1 MKQFM
6 KEILFVVVISIFT
19 QHVMAQNK
27 RALLVGISDYQCVN
41 KYGGW
46 NNIHGK
52 NDIDMLYHTLKKC
65 GASVSC
71 LYDKEATKAGITKAL
86 NALVS
91 QCKAG
96 DIVYLHFST
105 HGQPFED
112 VSGDEDDGWDESI
125 VPVDA
130 PIEYTKGQ
138 YEGENHMIDDELHEY
153 CTKIRKAIGTKG
165 MLYVVIDACHAGKAS
180 MGIEDDVIRGTKAGF
195 TRSGKYYRPQKME
208 KGNYYN
214 IPSSP
219 SLGKVIFIEAC
230 RSYQVNKEIVE
241 NGIYHGALSY
251 YVNRVLSNHNL
262 TKDSKWI
269 EMVKDFMGKDPRL
282 TNQNIVIEYSK

>member
-1 MKQFM
+1 MKR
-6 KEILFVVVISIFT
+6 ILFIVTLSIFT
-19 QHVMAQNK
+19 QLVMAQNK

-52 NDIDMLYHTLKKC
+52 NDIDMLYPTLKKC

-71 LYDKEATKAGITKAL
+71 LYDKGATKTGISKAL
-86 NALVS
+86 SVLAS
-91 QCKAG
+91 QCKVG

-112 VSGDEDDGWDESI
+112 LSGDEDDGWDESI

-130 PIEYTKGQ
+130 PIEFTKGK
-138 YEGENHMIDDELHEY
+138 YEGENHLIDDELHEY

-180 MGIEDDVIRGTKAGF
+180 MGIEEDVIRGTKAGF
-195 TRSGKYYRPQKME
+195 TRSSKYYRPQKIE

-219 SLGKVIFIEAC
+219 TLGKVVFIEAC

-241 NGIYHGALSY
+241 NGKYYGALSY
-251 YVNRVLSNHNL
+251 YINQVLSKQEL
-262 TKDSKWI
+262 TNDSKWVDKVRV
-269 EMVKDFMGKDPRL
+269 MMSKDHRL
-282 TNQNIVIEYSK
+282 TNQNMVIEYSK

>member
-1 MKQFM
+1 MKNIYLLL
-6 KEILFVVVISIFT
+6 ILSIFT
-19 QHVMAQNK
+19 QLVLAQNK
-27 RALLVGISDYQCVN
+27 RALLVGISDYQCIN

-52 NDIDMLYHTLKKC
+52 NDIDMLNTTLKKS
-65 GASVSC
+65 GVSVSC
-71 LYDKEATKAGITKAL
+71 LYDRGATKAGISKAL
-86 NALVS
+86 NLLAS
-91 QCKAG
+91 QCKVG

-112 VSGDEDDGWDESI
+112 LSGDEDDGWDESI

-130 PIEYTKGQ
+130 PIEFTKGK
-138 YEGENHMIDDELHEY
+138 YEGENHLIDDELHEY

-180 MGIEDDVIRGTKAGF
+180 MGIEEDVIRGTKAGF
-195 TRSGKYYRPQKME
+195 TRSGKYYRPQKIE

-219 SLGKVIFIEAC
+219 TLGKVVFIEAC

-241 NGIYHGALSY
+241 NGKYYGALSY
-251 YVNRVLSNHNL
+251 YINQVLSKQEL
-262 TKDSKWI
+262 TNDSKWVDKVRV
-269 EMVKDFMGKDPRL
+269 MMSKDHRL
-282 TNQNIVIEYSK
+282 TNQNMVIEYSK

>member
-1 MKQFM
+1 MKRT
-6 KEILFVVVISIFT
+6 LFIVALSIFA
-19 QHVMAQNK
+19 QLVMAQNK

-52 NDIDMLYHTLKKC
+52 NDVDLLYSTLHNS
-65 GASVSC
+65 GVSVSC
-71 LYDKEATKAGITKAL
+71 LSDREATKTGITTAMNNL
-86 NALVS
+86 IS
-91 QCKAG
+91 QCRTG
-96 DIVYLHFST
+96 DIVYLHFSA

-112 VSGDEDDGWDESI
+112 ISGDEDDGWDESI

-130 PIEYTKGQ
+130 PIEYTKGR
-138 YEGENHMIDDELHEY
+138 YEGENHLIDDELNEY
-153 CTKIRKAIGTKG
+153 CTKIRKAIGTDG

-180 MGIEDDVIRGTKAGF
+180 MGTEEDVIRGTKAGF
-195 TRSGKYYRPQKME
+195 SRSGKYYRPQTIE

-219 SLGKVIFIEAC
+219 SLGKVVYIEAC

-241 NGIYHGALSY
+241 GDIYYGALSFY
-251 YVNRVLSNHNL
+251 INQVLSNQNL
-262 TKDSKWI
+262 TQDSKWI
-269 EMVKDFMGKDPRL
+269 DLVKEQMNNDPRL
-282 TNQNIVIEYSK
+282 TNQNMVIEYSK

>member
-1 MKQFM
+1 MNRII
-6 KEILFVVVISIFT
+6 ILFIMSISTQLVI
-19 QHVMAQNK
+19 AQNK

-52 NDIDMLYHTLKKC
+52 NDIDMLYPTLKKC

-91 QCKAG
+91 QCKTG

-112 VSGDEDDGWDESI
+112 ISGDEDDGWDESI

-130 PIEYTKGQ
+130 PIEYTKGK
-138 YEGENHMIDDELHEY
+138 YEGENHMIDDELHDY

-195 TRSGKYYRPQKME
+195 TRSGKYYRPQQLE
-208 KGNYYN
+208 KGNFYN

-219 SLGKVIFIEAC
+219 SLGKVVFIEAC

-241 NGIYHGALSY
+241 GGKHFGALSY
-251 YVNRVLSNHNL
+251 YINRVLSNNEL
-262 TKDSKWI
+262 SKDSKWI
-269 EMVKDFMGKDPRL
+269 ETVKGLMDMDPRL
-282 TNQNIVIEYSK
+282 TNQNMVVEYSK

>member
-1 MKQFM
+1 MKNIY
-6 KEILFVVVISIFT
+6 ILLTLSIFT
-19 QHVMAQNK
+19 QLTLAQNK
-27 RALLVGISDYQCVN
+27 RALLVGISDYQCIY

-52 NDIDMLYHTLKKC
+52 NDIDMLKTTLKES
-65 GASVSC
+65 GVSVSC
-71 LYDKEATKAGITKAL
+71 LYDRGATKAGISKAL
-86 NALVS
+86 SVLAS
-91 QCKAG
+91 QCKVG

-112 VSGDEDDGWDESI
+112 LSGDEDDGWDESI

-130 PIEYTKGQ
+130 PIEFTKGK
-138 YEGENHMIDDELHEY
+138 YEGENHLIDDELHEY
-153 CTKIRKAIGTKG
+153 CTKIRKALGTKG

-180 MGIEDDVIRGTKAGF
+180 MGIEEDVIRGTKAGF
-195 TRSGKYYRPQKME
+195 TRSGKYYRPQKIE

-219 SLGKVIFIEAC
+219 TLGKVVFIEAC

-241 NGIYHGALSY
+241 NGKYYGALSY
-251 YVNRVLSNHNL
+251 YINQVLSKQEL
-262 TKDSKWI
+262 TNDSKWVDKVRV
-269 EMVKDFMGKDPRL
+269 MMSKDHRL
-282 TNQNIVIEYSK
+282 TNQNMVIEYSK

>member
-1 MKQFM
+1 MKNIYLLL
-6 KEILFVVVISIFT
+6 ILSMFT
-19 QHVMAQNK
+19 QLAMAQNK
-27 RALLVGISDYQCVN
+27 RALLVGISDYQCIY

-52 NDIDMLYHTLKKC
+52 NDIDMLNTTLKES
-65 GASVSC
+65 GVSVSC
-71 LYDKEATKAGITKAL
+71 LYDRGATKAGISKAL
-86 NALVS
+86 NVLAS
-91 QCKAG
+91 QCKVG

-112 VSGDEDDGWDESI
+112 FSGDEDDGWDESI

-130 PIEYTKGQ
+130 PIEFTKGK
-138 YEGENHMIDDELHEY
+138 YEGENHLIDDELHEY

-180 MGIEDDVIRGTKAGF
+180 MGIEEDVIRGTKAGF
-195 TRSGKYYRPQKME
+195 TRSGKYYRPQKIE

-219 SLGKVIFIEAC
+219 TLGKVVFIEAC

-241 NGIYHGALSY
+241 NGKYYGALSY
-251 YVNRVLSNHNL
+251 YINQVLSKQEL
-262 TKDSKWI
+262 TNDSKWVGKVRD
-269 EMVKDFMGKDPRL
+269 MMSKDHRL
-282 TNQNIVIEYSK
+282 TNQNMVIEYSK

>member
-1 MKQFM
+1 MKR
-6 KEILFVVVISIFT
+6 ILLIVAVSIFT
-19 QHVMAQNK
+19 QLVMAQNK

-46 NNIHGK
+46 NNINGK
-52 NDIDMLYHTLKKC
+52 NDIDLLYLTLKKN
-65 GASVSC
+65 GVSVSC
-71 LYDKEATKAGITKAL
+71 LYDREATKSGSTKAL
-86 NALVS
+86 NILVS

-112 VSGDEDDGWDESI
+112 INGDEDDGWDESI

-130 PIEYTKGQ
+130 PIEYTKGK
-138 YEGENHMIDDELHEY
+138 YEGENHLIDDELHEY
-153 CTKIRKAIGTKG
+153 CTRIRKAIGTEG
-165 MLYVVIDACHAGKAS
+165 MLYVIIDACHAGKAS

-195 TRSGKYYRPQKME
+195 TRSGKYYRPQKLE

-219 SLGKVIFIEAC
+219 SLGKVVFIEAC
-230 RSYQVNKEIVE
+230 RSYQINKEIVE
-241 NGIYHGALSY
+241 GGKNYGALSY
-251 YVNRVLSNHNL
+251 YINSVLSNHDL
-262 TKDSKWI
+262 TKDRKWI
-269 EMVKDFMGKDPRL
+269 EMVKDMMGKDPRL
-282 TNQNIVIEYSK
+282 TNQNIVIEYSE

>member
-1 MKQFM
+1 M
-6 KEILFVVVISIFT
+6 FT
-19 QHVMAQNK
+19 QLAMAQNK
-27 RALLVGISDYQCVN
+27 RALLVGISDYQCIY

-52 NDIDMLYHTLKKC
+52 NDIDMLNTTLKES
-65 GASVSC
+65 GVSVSC
-71 LYDKEATKAGITKAL
+71 LYDRGATKAGISKAL
-86 NALVS
+86 SVLAS
-91 QCKAG
+91 QCKVG

-112 VSGDEDDGWDESI
+112 LSGDEDDGWDESI

-130 PIEYTKGQ
+130 PIEYSKGK
-138 YEGENHMIDDELHEY
+138 YEGENHLIDDELHEY
-153 CTKIRKAIGTKG
+153 CTRIRKAIGTKG

-180 MGIEDDVIRGTKAGF
+180 MGIEEEVIRGTKAGF
-195 TRSGKYYRPQKME
+195 TRSGKYYRPQKIE

-219 SLGKVIFIEAC
+219 TLGKVVFIEAC

-241 NGIYHGALSY
+241 NGKHYGALSY
-251 YVNRVLSNHNL
+251 YINQVLSKQEL
-262 TKDSKWI
+262 TNDSKWVDKVRD
-269 EMVKDFMGKDPRL
+269 MMSKDHRL
-282 TNQNIVIEYSK
+282 TNQNMVIEYSK